1 MKDML
6 WIEDIVENTSAPP
19 FLINSKVAMIG
30 FVDPQKVVV
39 RSSAFLAFPSARNEI
54 ESENWN
60 INFHKWKEI

>member
-6 WIEDIVENTSAPP
+6 WIEDIIENTSAPP

-39 RSSAFLAFPSARNEI
+39 RSSAFLAFPSAPNEI
-54 ESENWN
+54 ESEN
-60 INFHKWKEI
+60 

>member
-1 MKDML
+1 ML

-39 RSSAFLAFPSARNEI
+39 RSSAFLAFRSARNEF
-54 ESENWN
+54 ESEN
-60 INFHKWKEI
+60 